1 MSFKRQLKKRRTV
14 PYTIELIVDRW
25 SCLIVRDA
33 FCGIRRFEQFHDSL
47 GIARNILSQRLR
59 HLVELGIFENKRYNR
74 FPARFDYQLTEMGW
88 DLYPLIIT
96 LTRWGDQ
103 WCCDEKGPPQI
114 LRHKTC
120 GESIIPIS
128 ICSYCG
134 EALRIRDV
142 TYEPKTKI
150 ASSHLMV
157 SRKRKL
163 PAREISDDGKPCS
176 VERTLN
182 QLGNRW
188 TFLLLRELFYGS
200 TRFEQFYKEMKISRS
215 ILASRLKELVAN
227 GIIVKSRYADTPVR
241 FEYKM
246 TKKGMDIWP
255 IAIASIRWENRWQAG
270 VDGPPQLLR
279 HKTCSHAFDAVIV
292 CSHCRKEILPQ
303 DVTYE
308 RNY

>member
-1 MSFKRQLKKRRTV
+1 MSFKGQLKTGRKV

-33 FCGIRRFEQFHDSL
+33 FCGVRRFEQFHNSL

-59 HLVELGIFENKRYNR
+59 HLVELGIFEIKRYNR
-74 FPARFDYQLTEMGW
+74 FPARFEYQLTEMGT
-88 DLYPLIIT
+88 DLYPLIVT
-96 LTRWGDQ
+96 LMRWGDI
-103 WCCDEKGPPQI
+103 WCCDEKGPPQG
-114 LRHKTC
+114 LMHKTC
-120 GESIIPIS
+120 GSPIIPLAV
-128 ICSYCG
+128 CSHCG
-134 EALRIRDV
+134 EPLKIREV

-163 PAREISDDGKPCS
+163 PVREIADGKACS

-182 QLGNRW
+182 LLGNRW
-188 TFLLLRELFYGS
+188 TFLLLREMFYGS
-200 TRFEQFYKEMKISRS
+200 TRFDQFYKEMKISRN
-215 ILASRLKELVAN
+215 ILASRLKELTAN
-227 GIIVKSRYADTPVR
+227 GIIVKAKYSESPVR

-246 TKKGMDIWP
+246 TKKGLDIWP

-279 HKTCSHAFDAVIV
+279 HKTCGHAFDAIIV
-292 CSHCRKEILPQ
+292 CAHCREKIVPQ
-303 DVTYE
+303 DVTYGM
-308 RNY
+308 NY